1 VALEKA
7 VAEAYK
13 EGKLGKNAAGSGY
26 DFDVYVHRGAG
37 AYICGEET
45 AMIESLEGKQVA
57 LAPRAR
63 QAPAHARLSACTAH
77 ARLAQTCC
85 VGVERTWWCAYMMQR
100 MLGDCARAHK
110 CMHVLSMDGRAGQA
124 ASDASFPTP

>member
-1 VALEKA
+1 MCANTRTHTHTHTLTHTHTHTHTQAAYIYIRGEYYDEYVALEKA

-45 AMIESLEGKQVA
+45 AMIESLEGKQVWPY
-57 LAPRAR
+57 LRGCMLPCMLPPYAR
-63 QAPAHARLSACTAH
+63 
-77 ARLAQTCC
+77 
-85 VGVERTWWCAYMMQR
+85 
-100 MLGDCARAHK
+100 
-110 CMHVLSMDGRAGQA
+110 
-124 ASDASFPTP
+124 